1 MTLLTALVVL
11 LAAPGAAASSPA
23 ASAPVIS
30 APPAAAPDPAA
41 KPDASAD
48 ADPPHAPAAPPAAD
62 TPPAPRPPIR
72 LDGFAL
78 SLYYEGPDPA
88 LTYESMVDRAAD
100 AGATTLSVV
109 TQWAQPDVTASTVAP
124 HPTETPPDDHVR
136 RIIRHARARGL
147 HVMVFPILWVERRA
161 IGEWRG
167 TLKPA
172 DEGAWWA
179 SYRRFILHYARL
191 AAVEGADL
199 LSVGSEFA
207 SLEDRTDRWRALI
220 ADVRRVFPG
229 RLLYSANWDHYVEVT
244 FWDHLDYIGLTGYYR
259 LTQSTDASL
268 AELTAAWA
276 AIKNRLLAWQA
287 TIDRPLVFTELGYP
301 SLDGAARDPWDY
313 TARATP
319 DPDEQRRAFAA
330 FARAWTDTP
339 ALAGALFW
347 NAWGPTDGRN
357 TWYTVWGK
365 PAEAEVRAWL
375 RHRAATPEPVTP
387 DGGGGD

>member
-1 MTLLTALVVL
+1 MTALTALAVL
-11 LAAPGAAASSPA
+11 LAAPPASPA
-23 ASAPVIS
+23 APTRADEPTAPAPITAS
-30 APPAAAPDPAA
+30 PAPPTPE
-41 KPDASAD
+41 
-48 ADPPHAPAAPPAAD
+48 APP
-62 TPPAPRPPIR
+62 R

-109 TQWAQPDVTASTVAP
+109 VQWAQPDVTASTVAP

-147 HVMVFPILWVERRA
+147 RVMVFPILWVERRA
-161 IGEWRG
+161 LGEWRG
-167 TLKPA
+167 TLKPV
-172 DEGAWWA
+172 DEAAWWT

-191 AAVEGADL
+191 AATEGADL

-207 SLEDRTDRWRALI
+207 SLEDRTDRWHALI
-220 ADVRRVFPG
+220 ADARRVFPG

-244 FWDHLDYIGLTGYYR
+244 FWDRLDYIGLTGYYR
-259 LTQSTDASL
+259 LTQDTDASL
-268 AELTAAWA
+268 ADLTAAWTG
-276 AIKNRLLAWQA
+276 IKNRLLAWQS

-313 TARATP
+313 TARTGP
-319 DPDEQRRAFAA
+319 DLEEQRRAFAA
-330 FARAWTDTP
+330 FAAAWADTP
-339 ALAGALFW
+339 ALAGAIFW
-347 NAWGPTDGRN
+347 NAWGPTDGQN

-365 PAEAEVRAWL
+365 PAEHVIRRWFRA
-375 RHRAATPEPVTP
+375 RAALPAERA
-387 DGGGGD
+387 GE